1 MTVAQRG
8 EIWLID
14 FGEPVGHEQGY
25 RRPAVIISD
34 DRLNRSRAELAV
46 VVPVTASRRGLPSH
60 VEIEPG
66 DSGLKHTS
74 YAKTEDVE
82 AVSTRRLSRR
92 LGTIPPDGLN
102 RIEHALRL
110 ILGL

>member
-1 MTVAQRG
+1 VTVAQRG

-34 DRLNRSRAELAV
+34 DRLNRSRAELAI
-46 VVPVTASRRGLPSH
+46 VVPVTTSRRGLPSH

-74 YAKTEDVE
+74 YAKTEDVKS
-82 AVSTRRLSRR
+82 VSTSRLSRR
-92 LGTIPPDGLN
+92 LGTVPPDGLN

-110 ILGL
+110 ILDL